1 MSGMEQTQSM
11 KVVPFS
17 GKEGD
22 FPFWLMKLEA
32 LLLNHGLIETISNTF
47 DAKLL
52 AKEKAMLDPMDEVQQ
67 AQIKAREQNAKV
79 CNIIIMSQQSN
90 TVLQWLSLEKTT
102 MWPMGK
108 A

>member
-1 MSGMEQTQSM
+1 MSSTEQTQSI

-17 GKEGD
+17 RKEAD

-47 DAKLL
+47 DAKLP
-52 AKEKAMLDPMDEVQQ
+52 AKEMIDPTDKAEK
-67 AQIKAREQNAKV
+67 AQITAREQNAKA

-102 MWPMGK
+102 MWPTGK